1 MRERLQDQIEGA
13 DQALTDDLFGGG
25 GGGGGGVAKT
35 TVVEQGVDGYPLK
48 QLKDFVTLA
57 VDVAEAFEKKKSKP
71 NFQTKFAKEL
81 LKRIEGAM
89 TTEDCDEIIG
99 MCSGFKVAL
108 EKAKKQPTA
117 KKADAAKGGKTKSK
131 KAVAEDK
138 KKHADL
144 FGGFVEDEYQGY
156 EEEFDDFM

>member
-1 MRERLQDQIEGA
+1 MYIILRETAEEARERLQDQIEGA

-25 GGGGGGVAKT
+25 GGGAATLTKT
-35 TVVEQGVDGYPLK
+35 TVVQGLDGYQLK
-48 QLKDFVTLA
+48 NLKDFVTLA
-57 VDVAEAFEKKKSKP
+57 VDVTEVFEKKKAKT
-71 NFQTKFAKEL
+71 NFQTKFVKEL
-81 LKRIEGAM
+81 LKRIEGSM

-117 KKADAAKGGKTKSK
+117 KKADQVKGGKTKSK
-131 KAVAEDK
+131 KAIAEEK

-144 FGGFVEDEYQGY
+144 FGG
-156 EEEFDDFM
+156 